1 MPARRKEP
9 RPAKRAPRKTAVS
22 RSSIASLQAEAAT
35 LQQSASREV
44 TADRVAMSQSAA
56 LRARGSL
63 IEARQSALGLVQTNE
78 VFLKQ
83 GTAGAVRADN
93 AELAGL
99 AGFVAANTVQAGK
112 ATAGVMVGRR
122 IHADQ
127 IKALVVLGNHVEGEV
142 HVAFDKRQAVMAG
155 LLGGLLGGL
164 ILTLA
169 RVLFRRD

>member
-1 MPARRKEP
+1 MK
-9 RPAKRAPRKTAVS
+9 
-22 RSSIASLQAEAAT
+22 AEAAN

-44 TADRVAMSQSAA
+44 TADRVEMSQSAA
-56 LRARGSL
+56 LRARSSL

-83 GTAGAVRADN
+83 GAAAAVRADN

-99 AGFVAANTVQAGK
+99 TGFVAANTVQAGH

-127 IKALVVLGNHVEGEV
+127 IRALVVIGNHVEGDI
-142 HVAFDKRQAVMAG
+142 HVAFDKRQAIMAG

-164 ILTLA
+164 ILTLT

>member
-1 MPARRKEP
+1 MPARKKRSSSAKQA
-9 RPAKRAPRKTAVS
+9 RPATAVS
-22 RSSIASLQAEAAT
+22 RSSIDSLKAEAAN
-35 LQQSASREV
+35 LQQSASR
-44 TADRVAMSQSAA
+44 
-56 LRARGSL
+56 
-63 IEARQSALGLVQTNE
+63 ALGLVQTNE

-83 GTAGAVRADN
+83 GAAAAVRADN

-99 AGFVAANTVQAGK
+99 TGFVAANTVQAGH

-127 IKALVVLGNHVEGEV
+127 IRALVVIGNHVEGDI
-142 HVAFDKRQAVMAG
+142 HVAFDKRQAIMAG

-164 ILTLA
+164 ILTLT